1 MSVEE
6 MARKLGLTSEELIHE
21 SIRTFLEEKIRFS
34 RTEQSEIL
42 RRYEVKSLKE
52 LETKIKD
59 GIIPEHPAWEDLI
72 NLENSLAYQKRL
84 GEMLHIVKTRRLDVP

>member
-6 MARKLGLTSEELIHE
+6 MARELGLTPEELIHE

-34 RTEQSEIL
+34 RVEQLEIL
-42 RRYEVKSLKE
+42 RRYEVQSAKE
-52 LETKIKD
+52 LEAKIKD
-59 GIIPEHPAWEDLI
+59 GTIPEHPAWEDLI

-84 GEMLHIVKTRRLDVP
+84 KELLRTLKTQRLNVM

>member
-6 MARKLGLTSEELIHE
+6 MARELGSTPDELIHE

-34 RTEQSEIL
+34 RAEQLEIL
-42 RRYEVKSLKE
+42 RRYEVQSAKE
-52 LETKIKD
+52 LEAKIKD
-59 GIIPEHPAWEDLI
+59 GTIPEHPAWEDLI

-84 GEMLHIVKTRRLDVP
+84 KELLRTLKTHRLNVM

>member
-6 MARKLGLTSEELIHE
+6 MARELGLTPEELIHE

-34 RTEQSEIL
+34 RAEQLEIL
-42 RRYEVKSLKE
+42 RRYEVQSAKE

-59 GIIPEHPAWEDLI
+59 GTIPEHPAWEDLI

-84 GEMLHIVKTRRLDVP
+84 KELLRTLKTHRLNVM